1 MRLGKIVKSILTVT
15 TLAGNATPAAFAL
28 PIGRSSDYSYIETS
42 AVPELL
48 APGVNF
54 LGTVALSNCS
64 GALVRFRQSRPDDRA
79 LILTNGHCLESG
91 LPTPGQVITDSPSRR
106 TFDLVNKDASD
117 VLGTLS
123 AESMLYGTMTDTDV
137 ALYRLTETYIEI
149 SQRYGVQPLTVSDKH
164 PTAGAAISIVSAYWR
179 RTYRCSIDNFVSE
192 LHEDGW
198 IFRDAIRYTA
208 KGCAVIGGTSGAPII
223 GTDPSQVI
231 GINNTINEQ
240 GGRCSRNNP
249 CEVDQN
255 GSVVVKKGIG
265 YGEQVYLFYSCLD
278 STGHGIDLNRADCS
292 LPKPI

>member
-1 MRLGKIVKSILTVT
+1 MRLGKIAQSILTVT
-15 TLAGNATPAAFAL
+15 TMIGGTATTASAL
-28 PIGRSSDYSYIETS
+28 PIGHSSDYSYIGSS
-42 AVPELL
+42 AVPALL

-54 LGTVALSNCS
+54 LGTVALNNCS

-79 LILTNGHCLESG
+79 LVLTNGHCLESG
-91 LPTPGQVITDSPSRR
+91 LPSPGQVITDAPSRR
-106 TFDLVNKDASD
+106 TFDLMNKDASD

-137 ALYRLTETYIEI
+137 ALYLLTDTYTEI
-149 SQRYGVQPLTVSDKH
+149 TQRYGVQPLTVSDKH

-179 RTYRCSIDNFVSE
+179 RTYTCSIDNFVSE

-240 GGRCSRNNP
+240 GGRCTRNNP

-255 GSVVVKKGIG
+255 GSVVVKKGTG
-265 YGEQVYLFYSCLD
+265 YGEQVYLFYGCLD
-278 STGHGIDLNRADCS
+278 GTGHGIDLNRAGCS
-292 LPKPI
+292 LPKPQ